1 MEQTHIDQNKKF
13 IQRLAAEYRQENLCL
28 FIGSGVSKGCGLPDW
43 KELTDDLMC
52 AYFDRDFGDWR
63 EPEGWGQQ
71 WAAANA
77 VKETL
82 QASSNPVIARYIRR
96 RLDDDYIKAVRSALY
111 DRPHKASDA
120 LKAIASMESL
130 AAICSYN
137 YDDLLERLPDQLPKF
152 GAIASPADPI
162 RRRSI
167 PVYHVHGL
175 MPEDS
180 ALQTRG
186 DLVLSEEDYH
196 RVYSDAY
203 HWSNTVQLTLLR
215 QHTSILIGLSVDDP
229 NLRRILDIVQREGAY
244 GVRYVMLRIPPRVFK
259 GIFNTVYWTVTTL
272 FERAMDAL
280 GLKVIWLREFDEI
293 PIILRALLTENPA
306 GEYIRHLPEDRI
318 GYQQLE
324 IEEEKGNRN
333 DRDCKTQSQNR

>member
-1 MEQTHIDQNKKF
+1 MEPSHIDQNKKC
-13 IQRLAAEYRQENLCL
+13 IQRLADEYRQDNLCL

-43 KELTDDLMC
+43 KELTDDLLC

-63 EPEGWGQQ
+63 EPKGWGQQ

-82 QASSNPVIARYIRR
+82 QASSNPVVARYIRR
-96 RLDDDYIKAVRSALY
+96 RLDEDYIKAVRSALY
-111 DRPHKASDA
+111 DRPHQASDA

-130 AAICSYN
+130 AAICTYN
-137 YDDLLERLPDQLPKF
+137 YDDLLERLSNNQPGF
-152 GAIASPADPI
+152 ETIASPSDPI
-162 RRRSI
+162 HHESI

-175 MPEDS
+175 LPENP

-244 GVRYVMLRIPPRVFK
+244 GARYVMLRIPPSVFK
-259 GIFNTVYWTVTTL
+259 GIFNTVYRTVTFL
-272 FERAMDAL
+272 YERAMEAL
-280 GLKVIWLREFDEI
+280 GLNVIWLREFDEI
-293 PIILRALLTENPA
+293 PIILKALLSDRPA
-306 GEYIRHLPEDRI
+306 NEYVSSLPEERM
-318 GYQQLE
+318 GYQQII
-324 IEEEKGNRN
+324 IEEEKGDLH
-333 DRDCKTQSQNR
+333 DRGCKAKSQKR

>member
-1 MEQTHIDQNKKF
+1 MEQVHIDHNINA
-13 IQRLAAEYRQENLCL
+13 IQKLAAEYHQENLCL

-43 KELTDDLMC
+43 KELTDDLLC

-63 EPEGWGQQ
+63 QPKGWGQQ

-82 QASSNPVIARYIRR
+82 QASSNPVISRYIRL
-96 RLDDDYIKAVRSALY
+96 RLDEDYIKAVRSVLY
-111 DRPHKASDA
+111 DRPHKVSEA
-120 LKAIASMESL
+120 LRSIASMGSL
-130 AAICSYN
+130 AAVCSYN
-137 YDDLLERLPDQLPKF
+137 YDDLLERLSNDHPSF
-152 GAIASPADPI
+152 RAIASPSDPI
-162 RRRSI
+162 HTNSI

-175 MPEDS
+175 LPEDPMVP
-180 ALQTRG
+180 TRG

-244 GVRYVMLRIPPRVFK
+244 GSRYVMLRIPPRVFK
-259 GIFNTVYWTVTTL
+259 GIFNTVYWTVTSL
-272 FERAMDAL
+272 FERAMEAL
-280 GLKVIWLREFDEI
+280 GLHVIWLREFDEI
-293 PIILRALLTENPA
+293 PIILSAVQTKHSADEYVRNLPA
-306 GEYIRHLPEDRI
+306 DRI
-318 GYQQLE
+318 GYRQLAS
-324 IEEEKGNRN
+324 EEEKGDDN
-333 DRDCKTQSQNR
+333 DRSCQN